1 MLLLSTYQK
10 PNPINIDWLLGLT
23 PTIVTILNWYLECCI
38 HMDCHCNYEFR
49 VTYLK
54 QKINKLN
61 NKNTSK
67 WGVCACEIVNM
78 HNKTW
83 LKIE

>member
-1 MLLLSTYQK
+1 
-10 PNPINIDWLLGLT
+10 
-23 PTIVTILNWYLECCI
+23 
-38 HMDCHCNYEFR
+38 MDCHCNYEFR

-78 HNKTW
+78 HNKT
-83 LKIE
+83 